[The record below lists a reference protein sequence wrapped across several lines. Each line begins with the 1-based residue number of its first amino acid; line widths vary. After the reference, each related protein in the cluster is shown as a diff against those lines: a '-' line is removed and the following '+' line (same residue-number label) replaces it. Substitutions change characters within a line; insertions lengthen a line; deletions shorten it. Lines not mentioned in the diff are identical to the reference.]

1 MSKNEWTDP
10 QENLLVTWAEKS
22 SGYAWLHQKSV
33 SIYKRRNLKLSIP
46 AAIFGYVA
54 GITILLSNDIIND
67 CDNTTIGPLMRAII
81 GIISITA
88 GILSNFQ
95 EMFTFKEEGEKHR
108 IAALRFLSLFR
119 EISCELSLDPRFRSA
134 PIDYITLKRFE
145 LDKILEQSPDIPVVV
160 IKEFKQTF
168 QHLSIHKPDPVT
180 GLQTIIPYGKEENY
194 IKNYITLKD
203 KIILLKCFTQWKVQV
218 KYSRLKKGIN
228 PSNNDFLIE
237 ITNSR
242 NSNNSESEIYKKKA
256 PKNKPFGILN
266 GGKNIKM
273 KSLSKSNN
281 KHGS

>member
-1 MSKNEWTDP
+1 MSKNEWTEP

-33 SIYKRRNLKLSIP
+33 TIYKCRNLKLSIP

-67 CDNTTIGPLMRAII
+67 CENTTIGPLMRAII
-81 GIISITA
+81 GIISITS

-145 LDKILEQSPDIPVVV
+145 LDKILEQSPDIPVIV
-160 IKEFKQTF
+160 INDFKQNF
-168 QHLSIHKPDPVT
+168 RHLSIHKPDPVT
-180 GLQTIIPYGKEENY
+180 GLQTIIPYGKEYNY
-194 IKNYITLKD
+194 VNRCITLKE
-203 KIILLKCFTQWKVQV
+203 KIILLKCFTQWKIQL
-218 KYSRLKKGIN
+218 KYSKLKQGIN
-228 PSNNDFLIE
+228 PCNNNFLIE

-242 NSNNSESEIYKKKA
+242 NSNNSEPEINKKKA
-256 PKNKPFGILN
+256 PKNKPFGILG
-266 GGKNIKM
+266 GGKNIKI
-273 KSLSKSNN
+273 KRLSKLSNN
-281 KHGS
+281 GDS